1 VSVLAWGTGYG
12 RVGRRASPPTKGN
25 SCPHI
30 GTNAVSGRY
39 TVNSPKWRTI
49 DADSL
54 LMDGVAKIGIGIGKE
69 EVVRRAHRRPGG
81 AGAR

>member
-1 VSVLAWGTGYG
+1 
-12 RVGRRASPPTKGN
+12 
-25 SCPHI
+25 
-30 GTNAVSGRY
+30 
-39 TVNSPKWRTI
+39 VNSPKWRTI